1 MTPIPIPNPAII
13 IGLPN
18 FVLFGDSK
26 VENNIIEII
35 TITTAIAIVQ
45 SNMRLPFLRL
55 CTRCPSLLLDG
66 IVYIHR
72 VKKE

>member
-35 TITTAIAIVQ
+35 TITTAIAIV
-45 SNMRLPFLRL
+45 
-55 CTRCPSLLLDG
+55 
-66 IVYIHR
+66 
-72 VKKE
+72 